1 MKELICIVCPI
12 GCHLTVDKKENDF
25 KIEGNTCKRG
35 EKYAIEEM
43 TNPKRVITST
53 VKLQNSYL
61 NLLPVKTED
70 TIPKNMIFDIM
81 EELDKVNIVAPVNV
95 GDIIIEDVLGTG
107 VNIISTKTIE
117 AC

>member
-1 MKELICIVCPI
+1 MTELICIVCPI
-12 GCHLTVDKKENDF
+12 GCHLTVDKKEDTF
-25 KIEGNTCKRG
+25 KVDGNTCKRG

-43 TNPKRVITST
+43 TNPRRVITST

-70 TIPKNMIFDIM
+70 TIPKEMIFEIM
-81 EELDKVNIVAPVNV
+81 EELDSIKVVAPVSV
-95 GDIIIEDVLGTG
+95 GDIIVENVLGTG
-107 VNIISTKTIE
+107 VNIVSTKTIE